1 MHCFFHSS
9 NTIACGPA
17 CLAKE
22 LKRIGFK
29 IVIEDCIVMP
39 NNYYIVAF
47 KKFTEEQVNVALK
60 KQKNKQKQL

>member
-1 MHCFFHSS
+1 LPCQR
-9 NTIACGPA
+9 A
-17 CLAKE
+17 
-22 LKRIGFK
+22 KRIGFK

-60 KQKNKQKQL
+60 KAKEQAKQL